1 MYMVAARC
9 DSVTDLAPV
18 QTTLPDE
25 KDNAVV
31 LGFLSRSVAAVNLE
45 QLYSRKNI
53 FLAMSSRSSF
63 CDILKVETTLSILKG
78 GESCLIWIVL
88 GLTVAHSPSQFSKEN
103 SL

>member
-1 MYMVAARC
+1 MVAARF
-9 DSVTDLAPV
+9 DSETDLAPV

-25 KDNAVV
+25 NDSAVV

-53 FLAMSSRSSF
+53 FLAMLSRSSF
-63 CDILKVETTLSILKG
+63 CDILNVETTLSILKG
-78 GESCLIWIVL
+78 GGSCLIWIVVDSM
-88 GLTVAHSPSQFSKEN
+88 VAHNPSQFSNEN

>member
-1 MYMVAARC
+1 MVAARF
-9 DSVTDLAPV
+9 DSETDLAPV

-25 KDNAVV
+25 KDSAVV

-53 FLAMSSRSSF
+53 FLAMLSRSSF
-63 CDILKVETTLSILKG
+63 CDILNVETTLSILKG
-78 GESCLIWIVL
+78 GGSCLIWIVV
-88 GLTVAHSPSQFSKEN
+88 GSMVAHNPSQFSNEN